1 MRRTP
6 NLPEQS
12 LPHLPSQ
19 AQERLID
26 RGPFETYGTVAYEG
40 LNGSV
45 FQTGLF
51 VETDA
56 DTWIE
61 NDLFTFQEVRESD
74 QEIVLYD
81 ASRETTIFINLTSN
95 SIFVQFDGNELVWE
109 VTDVTQSLTPLIPD
123 GWTL

>member
-12 LPHLPSQ
+12 LSHLPSQ

-26 RGPFETYGTVAYEG
+26 HGPFESYTTVAYEG
-40 LNGSV
+40 LNGTV
-45 FQTGLF
+45 LQTGLF

-61 NDLFTFQEVRESD
+61 NDLFTFQEIRESD

-95 SIFVQFDGNELVWE
+95 NIVVQFDGNELLWD
-109 VTDVTQSLTPLIPD
+109 VTDVSQSLTPVIPD